1 MEPAH
6 TGMLK
11 ANIKVKLIKSQ
22 SLNSIY
28 FLSNQKAILQRQK
41 LPNTRIIRL
50 NKIQRWKK
58 QLSKWNNFFPQN
70 IVADTVL
77 PSCSDALKEDQPL
90 RQVPKESAG
99 PNLSDLI
106 HDREKLEQFWA
117 FLNEHSAG
125 YVSLLLLFYPF
136 LSSEEIFPRDLGY
149 LNVHRC

>member
-50 NKIQRWKK
+50 NKI
-58 QLSKWNNFFPQN
+58 
-70 IVADTVL
+70 
-77 PSCSDALKEDQPL
+77 
-90 RQVPKESAG
+90 
-99 PNLSDLI
+99 
-106 HDREKLEQFWA
+106 
-117 FLNEHSAG
+117 
-125 YVSLLLLFYPF
+125 
-136 LSSEEIFPRDLGY
+136 
-149 LNVHRC
+149 